1 MRVPPSL
8 WFLILSGLVAVLF
21 HLKYEVQALEK
32 RLAGLN
38 QAIDKDRNA
47 IQLLEAEWTYLNRPE
62 RLARLAKRYLPLKP
76 PSPHAMRTMADVPGR
91 FDSPHRVESA
101 AKAEISQ

>member
-1 MRVPPSL
+1 MRVPPSV

-32 RLAGLN
+32 RLTGLN
-38 QAIDKDRNA
+38 QAIEKDRNA

-62 RLARLAKRYLPLKP
+62 RLARLATRYLPLKNP
-76 PSPHAMRTMADVPGR
+76 PITAWHLAQFAKLRQRFGILGMRVTNR
-91 FDSPHRVESA
+91 
-101 AKAEISQ
+101 I